1 MHRGYDKRSAL
12 ILAHMSTKS
21 TEELLR
27 RTEIT
32 CGARYTAAR
41 RMELHGWAAQ
51 WTLAFLAVGQII
63 ISLIPALKLRSNFG
77 ENYVGFASVLFAV
90 LVLAYSLLLGMA
102 DYSARAVR
110 MHGCGL
116 ALGRLARHLVFLI
129 DRGNVTS
136 AEYDEAAKGYYDI
149 LDKHENH
156 TYTDYLVSRYQHYD
170 GVASTLEIF
179 SGAWWRERI
188 SLAWVKAR
196 IWALT
201 FVHLSHYAVSLA
213 LMYSWIYWMVK
224 T

>member
-1 MHRGYDKRSAL
+1 
-12 ILAHMSTKS
+12 MSTKS

-27 RTEIT
+27 RTNIT
-32 CGARYTAAR
+32 CGARYTAAS

-63 ISLIPALKLRSNFG
+63 ISLIPALNLRSNFG

-116 ALGRLARHLVFLI
+116 ALGRLARRLVFLI
-129 DRGNVTS
+129 ARGNVTS
-136 AEYDEAAKGYYDI
+136 AEYEEAAKDYYDI

-156 TYTDYLVSRYQHYD
+156 TYRDYLVAHHQYYDAHALRLDLFSRP
-170 GVASTLEIF
+170 
-179 SGAWWRERI
+179 WWRERTR
-188 SLAWVKAR
+188 LARVKAS
-196 IWALT
+196 IWVLAALQ
-201 FVHLSHYAVSLA
+201 LSHYAISLG
-213 LMYSWIYWMVK
+213 LMYSWIYYMVK
-224 T
+224 S